1 VTYTQTMERIQY
13 YNPEKVA
20 FGIGSLEQFISD
32 FLNLSHKKLYLIT
45 IEPMLSTLNNMLV
58 RFGAARILTIVNT
71 SIRDE
76 PSFEDFE
83 RLLAEATA
91 FGADSVVG
99 IGGGSVMDT
108 AKLIAAQLYNDQT
121 VADVLVS
128 GFSKPRGTYLACIP
142 TTSGTGSEV
151 SPNAI
156 FLNSSGEKTGVIS
169 RNLVPDGAYI
179 DPALTFTVPAALT
192 AATGIDGLAHCIE
205 AYTNKFAH
213 PHTDLIALEGVR
225 LIGKSLKKACE
236 NGFDAEARA
245 NVALGSMYGGMCLGP
260 VNTAAVHAL
269 AYPLSKEFHIPH
281 GLSVALLLPYV
292 MEFNLSAAP
301 DRHAA
306 VAIALGVDENISV
319 MDTAALGVRLI
330 KELIKACGLPTSLA
344 QVQVPFTAINELA
357 ISALKVQRLL
367 KNNPRNVSA
376 GDAEEIYKA
385 AFNHQIE

>member
-1 VTYTQTMERIQY
+1 MERIQY